1 MTRADGA
8 ETRRQ
13 RIAEIA
19 RIIHAALY
27 ASKEGWVPLARSVTT
42 IMIRTGLTKN
52 TVMDILKL
60 LDADDQFELDEKND
74 RIKKHQEDAGV

>member
-19 RIIHAALY
+19 RTIHAALY
-27 ASKEGWVPLARSVTT
+27 ESKEADWIPLARTVTR
-42 IMIRTGLTKN
+42 IMIRTGLNKN
-52 TVMDILKL
+52 TVMGILKL
-60 LDADDQFELDEKND
+60 LNDDDQFELDERND
-74 RIKKHQEDAGV
+74 RINKHQEG